1 MFIIQNVPFEIEINE
16 IAFSAFCAFCINRL
30 ESETIE
36 SIEVLSGL
44 IGLTLEMK
52 ALIKRRIS
60 IIFSYSAY
68 SI

>member
-1 MFIIQNVPFEIEINE
+1 LFIIQNVPFEIEINE
-16 IAFSAFCAFCINRL
+16 IAFSSFCAFCINRL